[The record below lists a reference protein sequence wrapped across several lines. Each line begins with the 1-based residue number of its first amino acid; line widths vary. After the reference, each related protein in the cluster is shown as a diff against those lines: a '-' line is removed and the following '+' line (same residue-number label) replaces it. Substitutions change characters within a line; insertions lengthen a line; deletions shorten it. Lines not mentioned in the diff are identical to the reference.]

1 MKGVGGEPPEPAL
14 FVTGFPRSGTT
25 LLAELLSRHSRLC
38 IPPETQFM
46 EEFHDRLPGSI
57 DPASSTGRRRIQF
70 LVTRTRARDLG
81 VRSEELLAAL
91 PDERRILPSTLLAT
105 LLDLYRRRQGKP
117 LVGEKSPVHQCYLPE
132 LVRWYPR
139 ARFVLVVR
147 DGRDNLDSLDKVSWW
162 TKNRFWTA
170 CEITHRDRLARRVL
184 RKYPVRGLVVRFEDL
199 LTDPRGT
206 LQGVMM
212 FLGLRFEETQLT
224 PVDSTI
230 VPDWEQAWKGKV
242 NSVLDPERAFAWR
255 RDPAPDVAV
264 VTCLMT
270 SALRSHRYSA
280 ADRPGWRHRYAP
292 FTRTAVH
299 HRTDGTYHHP
309 GRRHQAGTA
318 SGCLGQATSDA

>member
-1 MKGVGGEPPEPAL
+1 MNDVAGELPEPAL

-57 DPASSTGRRRIQF
+57 DPGSNTGRRRIQF

-81 VRSEELLAAL
+81 VRTEELLAAL
-91 PDERRILPSTLLAT
+91 PDERRIDPRTLLAT
-105 LLDLYRRRQGKP
+105 LLDLYRRRQNKP
-117 LVGEKSPVHQCYLPE
+117 LVGEKSPVHQCYIPE
-132 LVRWYPR
+132 LARWYPR

-147 DGRDNLDSLDKVSWW
+147 DGRDNLDSLDKVAWW

-170 CEITHRDRLARRVL
+170 CEITHRDWRARRAL
-184 RKYPVRGLVVRFEDL
+184 RKYPGRGLVVRFEDL
-199 LTDPRGT
+199 LADPHGT
-206 LQGVMM
+206 LQGVMT
-212 FLGLRFEETQLT
+212 FLGLAFEETQLT
-224 PVDSTI
+224 PIDSAI

-270 SALRSHRYSA
+270 SALRSHCYSVV
-280 ADRPGWRHRYAP
+280 DRPGWR
-292 FTRTAVH
+292 
-299 HRTDGTYHHP
+299 
-309 GRRHQAGTA
+309 RR
-318 SGCLGQATSDA
+318 LVLRL